1 MLNAGTWTFQIH
13 QIIKPVMIPT
23 RYFYDE
29 LLSDIPNIYQLRY
42 NRHSSHFTSL
52 RILQRLSRHVE
63 GATAAYLSVAEM
75 KAYFAETFNMID
87 DFVKNMDILLK
98 HGFVEADNRLD
109 YFSESVDSV
118 KITGYGLYMH
128 AELAFLFPYLDLVCT
143 DTGVFS
149 ESVSNYLVEAA
160 KTEYSL
166 FTRNERVDRVRT
178 RLARVEQL
186 INYLA
191 AEEARERELYSLKQ
205 ADDELFTSRCRV
217 AFDAE
222 RTRVLTSASRQAL
235 KPRRRR

>member
-1 MLNAGTWTFQIH
+1 ML
-13 QIIKPVMIPT
+13 K
-23 RYFYDE
+23 
-29 LLSDIPNIYQLRY
+29 LLGMAYICTLN
-42 NRHSSHFTSL
+42 
-52 RILQRLSRHVE
+52 SR
-63 GATAAYLSVAEM
+63 
-75 KAYFAETFNMID
+75 
-87 DFVKNMDILLK
+87 
-98 HGFVEADNRLD
+98 
-109 YFSESVDSV
+109 
-118 KITGYGLYMH
+118 
-128 AELAFLFPYLDLVCT
+128 FLFPYLDLVCT